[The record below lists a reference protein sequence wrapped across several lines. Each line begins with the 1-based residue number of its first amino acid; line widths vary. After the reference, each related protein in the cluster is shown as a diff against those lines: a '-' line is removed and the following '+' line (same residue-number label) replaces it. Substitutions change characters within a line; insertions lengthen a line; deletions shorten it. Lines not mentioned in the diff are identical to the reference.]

1 MQMNPF
7 SRIISGVM
15 NWGSWGARLSIQQM
29 ERQIDFCVALGI
41 TSFDHADLYG
51 GYTTEAEFGRAFRT
65 AGINRDQVQLISKCG
80 IQMPCE
86 ARALP
91 LKYYDYSAKHLQYS
105 IENSLKALKTDYLD
119 LLLLH
124 RPSPLLEPESIAE
137 SVQKLLK
144 QGKIKSFGV
153 SNFTPSQIAWLQNE
167 IKPAWNQIECSLTH
181 EAPFF
186 DGSVDYLS
194 AHKMGVMA
202 WSPLGSY
209 YKLQDSKTKR
219 ITDCM
224 RALKAKYNCAEDQ
237 LLLAW
242 LLKHPSK
249 LHPVLGTTKPERIK
263 KSLEALEI
271 NLELTD
277 WFLLL
282 KASQGEGV
290 P

>member
-86 ARALP
+86 ARALH

-105 IENSLKALKTDYLD
+105 IVNSLKALKTDYLD

-153 SNFTPSQIAWLQNE
+153 SNFTPSQIAWLQSE

-282 KASQGEGV
+282 KASQGEEV

>member
-1 MQMNPF
+1 MIPF
-7 SRIISGVM
+7 SRIISGTM
-15 NWGSWGARLSIQQM
+15 NWGAWGAQMSTSQM
-29 ERQIDFCVALGI
+29 ERQISYCVDLGI
-41 TSFDHADLYG
+41 TSFDHADIYR
-51 GYTTEAEFGRAFRT
+51 GYTTDAEFGRAFYNL
-65 AGINRDQVQLISKCG
+65 GIQRDRVQLISKCG

-91 LKYYDYSAKHLQYS
+91 LKYYDYSAEHLQFS
-105 IENSLKALKTDYLD
+105 TENSLKALKTDYLD

-124 RPSPLLEPESIAE
+124 RPSPLLEPEIIAQ

-144 QGKIKSFGV
+144 DGKIKSFGV
-153 SNFTPSQIAWLQNE
+153 SNFTPSQIALLQQE
-167 IKPAWNQIECSLTH
+167 IKPTWNQIECSLTH

-186 DGSVDYLS
+186 DGTVDFLREQ
-194 AHKMGVMA
+194 HIGVMA

-209 YKLQDSKTKR
+209 FKIQKSKAKR
-219 ITDCM
+219 IADCM
-224 RALKAKYNCAEDQ
+224 QNLKVKYKCEEDQ

-249 LHPVLGTTKPERIK
+249 LNPVLGSTKPERIK

-271 NLELTD
+271 NLEITD

-282 KASQGEGV
+282 KASQGEEV

>member
-186 DGSVDYLS
+186 DGSIDYLS

-224 RALKAKYNCAEDQ
+224 RTLKAKYNFAEDQ

-282 KASQGEGV
+282 KASQGEEV